1 MDNRKRTLS
10 EGKTDQKNSRQK
22 KAATRRVF
30 GSSDSFSDT
39 FSEEEHQKI
48 LNVFEEAAMDD
59 PILVLKWNH
68 DWEIQNG
75 QGKSVLLHKSIMLMS

>member
-48 LNVFEEAAMDD
+48 LNVFEEAARTRTLDLSKAERHKYQAMS
-59 PILVLKWNH
+59 IT
-68 DWEIQNG
+68 WEKLITT
-75 QGKSVLLHKSIMLMS
+75 KR